1 MSTSAPTLDQVMPQ
15 ADAQSAIRKLCED
28 KTDNPVAAQI
38 SDLRSATMFSP
49 DAKYSSDD
57 LVVFDCATCPAEEV
71 SKLFGALAAGAG
83 VLLLDATD
91 AHKKALAAH
100 VGFRSHGGSRGYFV
114 ARRAVGG
121 KVGYHFHEAKD
132 TLSQSTLRMAGSLRN
147 ADGSLTAVEPTAVFT
162 SVPHALT
169 SDEAAGFIKGFL
181 RTLAMPLELDTP
193 PPAGLI
199 YKNWTYSKPYSYPIS
214 ASENESTGLG
224 PPPSTTVSLQM
235 TYVFDGALDNADQAG
250 AFQYIGCSLSGILS
264 NGGLKGDS
272 GESFGWSLANF
283 NAGFS
288 TSSDELFYYSS
299 SPANSS
305 GASSVQTGSDLTV
318 GFSTNGVGGTYTFK
332 NSVTNNIT
340 DWQVVQNSGSSWN
353 YAQVTPFDGNATDNG
368 TIDNCIDW
376 AHGDG
381 VQTGEFP
388 TISTS
393 SLQFAVNTVWK
404 TNAVVNDVIT
414 FQGSPL
420 AQVDYIMTQVLLG
433 ATNKEA
439 SWVSKCGSTDY
450 FDIDMSTI
458 S

>member
-1 MSTSAPTLDQVMPQ
+1 MSISAPTLDQVTPQ
-15 ADAQSAIRKLCED
+15 AGRKLYEE
-28 KTDNPVAAQI
+28 KTDNPVSAQI
-38 SDLRSATMFSP
+38 SGIGSATTFSP
-49 DAKYSSDD
+49 DTKYSSDD
-57 LVVFDCATCPAEEV
+57 LVVFDCASCPPEDV
-71 SKLFGALAAGAG
+71 SKLFGVLETGAG
-83 VLLLDATD
+83 LLLLDAAE

-100 VGFRSHGGSRGYFV
+100 VGFSSHGSSRGYFV

-132 TLSQSTLRMAGSLRN
+132 TLSQSTLRMAGSRRN
-147 ADGSLTAVEPTAVFT
+147 ADGSLTAVEPTAFFT

-169 SDEAAGFIKGFL
+169 SDEVAMFIKGL
-181 RTLAMPLELDTP
+181 QKTLAMPLELDTP
-193 PPAGLI
+193 PPTGLV
-199 YKNWTYSKPYSYPIS
+199 YQTWTYSKPYSYWIS
-214 ASENESTGLG
+214 AAENEDTGLG
-224 PPPSTTVSLQM
+224 PPPTTSVSLQM

-283 NAGFS
+283 NAQFS

-305 GASSVQTGSDLTV
+305 GSSSVQTGSNVTI
-318 GFSTNGVGGTYTFK
+318 GFSTGGATAGYTFS

-340 DWQVVQNSGSSWN
+340 DWQVVQLSGSSWN

-368 TIDNCIDW
+368 TIDNCLDW

-381 VQTGEFP
+381 VQTDEFP

-414 FQGSPL
+414 FQGSTSN
-420 AQVDYIMTQVLLG
+420 QVDYIMTQVLLG
-433 ATNKEA
+433 ATNMEA
-439 SWVSKCGSTDY
+439 SWCWISSSNDS
-450 FDIDMSTI
+450 FDIDMSMI